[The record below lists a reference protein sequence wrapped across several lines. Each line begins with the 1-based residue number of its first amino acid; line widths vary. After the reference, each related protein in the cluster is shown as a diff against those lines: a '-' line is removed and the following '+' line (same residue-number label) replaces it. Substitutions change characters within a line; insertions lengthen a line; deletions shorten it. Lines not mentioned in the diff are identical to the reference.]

1 MSRMKSS
8 LNRNAG
14 KSSFKGKPTTK
25 RSGGFKPGR
34 SKLSSPKSGFDPSKL
49 DRRNPDPGFDSS
61 KRTRRTDVGRK
72 RERSQAPSP
81 ALSRGLQADADRY
94 EALKQDIAEKW
105 MQSQR
110 GSTVRG
116 RAAESKRLD
125 MQAGGRGRPAMGA
138 ASVNPRMM
146 DNWKPSAR
154 KDAPMGAASVNPRM
168 MDAMAQMM
176 QASPSQVTDRAF
188 RSTSNPFQNQRVE
201 RQRMPDPSQVMDRAF
216 RSTSN
221 PFQSQR
227 VERQLP
233 PRLAADGARYDRAQ
247 RPMPGPGAARD
258 LQRQQMEAYINQHM
272 GRRFQNPFQR

>member
-25 RSGGFKPGR
+25 RSGGFKSGR
-34 SKLSSPKSGFDPSKL
+34 SKLSSPKSGFDPSRL
-49 DRRNPDPGFDSS
+49 DRSNPDPGFDSS

-146 DNWKPSAR
+146 D
-154 KDAPMGAASVNPRM
+154 
-168 MDAMAQMM
+168 AMAQMM
-176 QASPSQVTDRAF
+176 QAS
-188 RSTSNPFQNQRVE
+188 
-201 RQRMPDPSQVMDRAF
+201 PSQVMDRAF